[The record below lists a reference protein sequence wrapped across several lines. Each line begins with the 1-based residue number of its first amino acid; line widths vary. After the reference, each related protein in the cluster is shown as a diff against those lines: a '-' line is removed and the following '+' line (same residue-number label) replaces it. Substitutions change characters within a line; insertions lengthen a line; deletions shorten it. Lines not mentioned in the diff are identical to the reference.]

1 MCKFQAP
8 GACFYDPTDLVWK
21 TIKLYRKQFFPFL
34 IKIKILNLISQTPK
48 TVFLI
53 HSRENM
59 MRSLAELEK
68 ESSEINLKIRKLLLS
83 NNSFEEGIE
92 DKLTVIA
99 TIPTL
104 RAELVKIQR
113 EIRERF
119 PDSLG

>member
-1 MCKFQAP
+1 M
-8 GACFYDPTDLVWK
+8 
-21 TIKLYRKQFFPFL
+21 
-34 IKIKILNLISQTPK
+34 
-48 TVFLI
+48 FLI

-99 TIPTL
+99 TITTL